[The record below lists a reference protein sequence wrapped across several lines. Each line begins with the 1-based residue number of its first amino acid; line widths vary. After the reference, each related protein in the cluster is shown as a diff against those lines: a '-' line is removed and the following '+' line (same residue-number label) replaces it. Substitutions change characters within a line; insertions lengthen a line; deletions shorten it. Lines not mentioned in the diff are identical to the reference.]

1 MADEEIVTE
10 EQPRELTTEE
20 AFSPVRNVMGE
31 QATGVVELGEGAFKP
46 EQQSVQPNEF
56 LSTDNTLLDSA
67 ARDVAA
73 TQVSATPSVDIPE
86 APTGLGN
93 IDAIDRNLTTMPTDV
108 QGAQITERANSVV
121 DTSQVVDERTK
132 QQMLERGS
140 LADAKTQEL
149 ALQATT
155 KYQVESL
162 YESLEEGKPLPGW
175 AAKNVRKVQDIM
187 NARGLG
193 ASSVAA
199 AAMVQAIAESA
210 LPIAIQDANKFAAI
224 QLQNLNNQQ
233 QTALTNAATLAAMD
247 KQNLDNRMKAAQ
259 QNAQTFLAI
268 DTKNADL
275 EQQADLISYEAR
287 KQALFTDTAAEN
299 ARININA
306 KSESE
311 INRFYD
317 QLAVSASAANANRQ
331 AAMDQFNV
339 DQSNS
344 VKKYNA
350 KLADSRDQF
359 NATMSSAIEQSN
371 ALWRRSLNTA
381 NTAEQ
386 NNANRINAS
395 AVLGIQASALDAL
408 WQEYRDDVSFAFT
421 STENTIQ
428 RNQQL
433 ALTAIANQFATEM
446 FEAQVDADSQKAVGS
461 FIGSLLEKSFVGVAK
476 GLLNMDSDT
485 DNTGYNPTT
494 VEDFT

>member
-1 MADEEIVTE
+1 
-10 EQPRELTTEE
+10 
-20 AFSPVRNVMGE
+20 
-31 QATGVVELGEGAFKP
+31 
-46 EQQSVQPNEF
+46 
-56 LSTDNTLLDSA
+56 
-67 ARDVAA
+67 
-73 TQVSATPSVDIPE
+73 
-86 APTGLGN
+86 
-93 IDAIDRNLTTMPTDV
+93 
-108 QGAQITERANSVV
+108 
-121 DTSQVVDERTK
+121 
-132 QQMLERGS
+132 
-140 LADAKTQEL
+140 
-149 ALQATT
+149 
-155 KYQVESL
+155 
-162 YESLEEGKPLPGW
+162 
-175 AAKNVRKVQDIM
+175 M

-408 WQEYRDDVSFAFT
+408 WQEYRDEVSFAFT